1 MGAQRSKPARH
12 QTRYI
17 AVVGINK
24 GMRWMRKNLFSTWY
38 NATLTVMIL
47 AVMHWAISGAIHWSL
62 STARW
67 EVIPANLQLLL
78 VGAYPRE
85 LTWRLWLV
93 VGGVGLMAVTSS
105 WLWRRRGRTRMWLG
119 IGWLI
124 SFPMALLFIHGFGKE
139 SAMRVVPTQQW
150 GGLMLTLLLALV
162 SIVLSFPLGVFLAL
176 GRRST
181 LPAISGFCTVVIE
194 IIRGIPLITILF
206 MAQILLP
213 IFVPGVRIDKVVR
226 AMAGLTIFTAAYVA
240 EDVRGG
246 LQAVP
251 QGQEEAA
258 IALGLSGVQVTF
270 LVVLPQ
276 ALRTVI
282 PALVG
287 QFISVFKDTSLVA
300 IVGLMELL
308 GVARAVIGN
317 PDWLGLQ
324 TEVYLFIGFIYFV
337 FCFALSNASQKL
349 EQRLG
354 IGMR

>member
-1 MGAQRSKPARH
+1 
-12 QTRYI
+12 
-17 AVVGINK
+17 
-24 GMRWMRKNLFSTWY
+24 
-38 NATLTVMIL
+38 
-47 AVMHWAISGAIHWSL
+47 
-62 STARW
+62 
-67 EVIPANLQLLL
+67 
-78 VGAYPRE
+78 
-85 LTWRLWLV
+85 
-93 VGGVGLMAVTSS
+93 
-105 WLWRRRGRTRMWLG
+105 MWLG